1 MVVGKRPCL
10 EHLGQANK
18 TLSGLTRTM
27 KERLEVRVAP
37 ALTATRLFLFPDR
50 WKKRAVARIRVIE
63 LSLGTATCTGAFVSG
78 RGIMGRR
85 MDGEGEN
92 GVGYDFACS
101 EYRKTALNEEIAV
114 VRVSGIMP
122 AGDASIRGLFC
133 EVVSVCL
140 SVQILIPLSHLS
152 LVYICKIPPSNTP
165 TLTTCPLMALAPA
178 PCMPQN

>member
-1 MVVGKRPCL
+1 
-10 EHLGQANK
+10 
-18 TLSGLTRTM
+18 M

-63 LSLGTATCTGAFVSG
+63 LPLGTATCTGAFVSG

-101 EYRKTALNEEIAV
+101 DTGR
-114 VRVSGIMP
+114 R
-122 AGDASIRGLFC
+122 
-133 EVVSVCL
+133 
-140 SVQILIPLSHLS
+140 H
-152 LVYICKIPPSNTP
+152 
-165 TLTTCPLMALAPA
+165 
-178 PCMPQN
+178 